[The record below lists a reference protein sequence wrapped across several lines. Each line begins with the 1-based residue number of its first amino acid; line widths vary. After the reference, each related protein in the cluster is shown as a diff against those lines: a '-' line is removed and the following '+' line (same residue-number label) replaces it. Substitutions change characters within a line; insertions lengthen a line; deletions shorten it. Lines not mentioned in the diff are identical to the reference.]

1 MSDVPASLV
10 RRDLQVAL
18 AGMVAFVL
26 CLIALGL
33 GALSIVDSRL
43 AESVVVLLALAA
55 GFGCFVWWLAGPPAL
70 RRERLLVVAP
80 VFLLA
85 VPGLIA
91 LGRLGGGLAV
101 VLVATTV
108 GFSAAIA
115 LGLAAARFGD
125 RHRS

>member
-1 MSDVPASLV
+1 M
-10 RRDLQVAL
+10 R
-18 AGMVAFVL
+18 G
-26 CLIALGL
+26 
-33 GALSIVDSRL
+33 SRL

-55 GFGCFVWWLAGPPAL
+55 GFGCFVWWFAGPPAL

-85 VPGLIA
+85 VPALVS
-91 LGRLGGGLAV
+91 LGRLGGGIPV
-101 VLVATTV
+101 VLAGTMV

-115 LGLAAARFGD
+115 LGLAAARRGD